1 VVSCVVFGSTL
12 NRCLSRGSPADT
24 ERAPEVRGA
33 RLDAAPG
40 PEPPRESR
48 RLPPLVEKRAEEQA
62 PQEGFL
68 PLTFDDLAN
77 YAYRMPPAGAA
88 GRPTNQIPKRIL
100 DLDGKKV
107 GIRGFM
113 IPIKVAGEDVREF
126 VLVRNQFVC
135 CFGVVPLM
143 NEWLHIKMVEGHPC
157 PYAVD
162 IPITVFGTLR
172 VGEVWEQGAVMSL
185 YRMDGL
191 QVLEPPMFR

>member
-1 VVSCVVFGSTL
+1 VVTCVVFGSTL
-12 NRCLSRGSPADT
+12 NRCLTRGAPAGT
-24 ERAPEVRGA
+24 APEPVVQGA
-33 RLDAAPG
+33 RLDAEPA

-48 RLPPLVEKRAEEQA
+48 KLPRLVEKPAP
-62 PQEGFL
+62 PQEGFH
-68 PLTFDDLAN
+68 PLTFDDLAS
-77 YAYRMPPAGAA
+77 YAYKLPPVGAEPK
-88 GRPTNQIPKRIL
+88 PTNQIPQAIL
-100 DLDGKKV
+100 DLDGRRIA
-107 GIRGFM
+107 IRGFM

-162 IPITVFGTLR
+162 IPITVFGVLR

-185 YRMDGL
+185 YRMEGL